1 MADFGAWAVPVVITA
16 IVLFGFLRKV
26 PVFDTFVAGAKEGL
40 HTTVSI
46 LPTLIGLIM
55 AVSMLSASGALDLFS
70 SLLAPAARFLGLPS
84 QVMPLA
90 LIKPFSGS
98 GSTAVLTQIYRSS
111 GPDSFAGRVASVMA
125 GSTETTFYAVA
136 VYSGGPAWRP
146 DGLHLFRADG
156 PHLFRLLN
164 CAFLTFSVPFQR
176 YSKNRLPFGDNL
188 AIILTN

>member
-136 VYSGGPAWRP
+136 VYYGSVGIKKTRHTIPA
-146 DGLHLFRADG
+146 A
-156 PHLFRLLN
+156 LLGD
-164 CAFLTFSVPFQR
+164 LTACIFSALTVRIF
-176 YSKNRLPFGDNL
+176 FGC
-188 AIILTN
+188 

>member
-1 MADFGAWAVPVVITA
+1 MANFGAYAIPVVIAA
-16 IVLFGFLRKV
+16 IVLFGFLHRV

-70 SLLAPAARFLGLPS
+70 SLLAPAARFLGLPP

-98 GSTAVLTQIYRSS
+98 GSTAVLTQIYRAC

-136 VYSGGPAWRP
+136 VYFGAVGVKKTRHPIPAALLG
-146 DGLHLFRADG
+146 DLTACIFSALTVHLF
-156 PHLFRLLN
+156 
-164 CAFLTFSVPFQR
+164 
-176 YSKNRLPFGDNL
+176 FGC
-188 AIILTN
+188 

>member
-1 MADFGAWAVPVVITA
+1 MANFGAYAVPAVILA
-16 IVLFGFLRKV
+16 IVLFGCLHGV

-40 HTTVSI
+40 RTTVSI

-70 SLLAPAARFLGLPS
+70 SLLAPAARFLGLPA

-98 GSTAVLTQIYRSS
+98 GSTAVLTQIYRDC

-136 VYSGGPAWRP
+136 VYYGAVGIKKSRHTIPAALLGDLTACILSALTVHIFFGG
-146 DGLHLFRADG
+146 
-156 PHLFRLLN
+156 
-164 CAFLTFSVPFQR
+164 
-176 YSKNRLPFGDNL
+176 
-188 AIILTN
+188 

>member
-1 MADFGAWAVPVVITA
+1 MADFGAWAVPLVIAA
-16 IVLFGFLRKV
+16 IVLFGFLRRV

-46 LPTLIGLIM
+46 LPTLVGLIM
-55 AVSMLSASGALDLFS
+55 AISMMNASGALDLFS
-70 SLLAPAARFLGLPS
+70 SLLMPLAKLLGLPP

-98 GSTAVLTQIYRSS
+98 GSTAVLTQIYKDC

-136 VYSGGPAWRP
+136 VYFGAVGIKKTRHTIPAALIG
-146 DGLHLFRADG
+146 DLTACIFSALTVHLF
-156 PHLFRLLN
+156 
-164 CAFLTFSVPFQR
+164 FSC
-176 YSKNRLPFGDNL
+176 
-188 AIILTN
+188 

>member
-1 MADFGAWAVPVVITA
+1 MADFGAYAVPAVIAA

-40 HTTVSI
+40 RTSVSI

-55 AVSMLSASGALDLFS
+55 AVSMLSASGALDLLS
-70 SLLAPAARFLGLPS
+70 SLLAPASQFLGLPP

-98 GSTAVLTQIYRSS
+98 GSTAVLTQIYKDC
-111 GPDSFAGRVASVMA
+111 GPDSLAGRVASVMA

-136 VYSGGPAWRP
+136 VYYGSVGIKKTRHTIPAALLG
-146 DGLHLFRADG
+146 DVTACILSALTV
-156 PHLFRLLN
+156 RL
-164 CAFLTFSVPFQR
+164 SSP
-176 YSKNRLPFGDNL
+176 S
-188 AIILTN
+188 